1 MIKSYI
7 FKGLNQINRLVLPS
21 YRKKNPMKLSKMQ
34 KAITAY
40 RYWILIQS
48 MK

>member
-1 MIKSYI
+1 MIKGYI
-7 FKGLNQINRLVLPS
+7 FKGLNSINRRLLPS
-21 YRKKNPMKLSKMQ
+21 YRKKNPLKLTKMQ

-48 MK
+48 IK